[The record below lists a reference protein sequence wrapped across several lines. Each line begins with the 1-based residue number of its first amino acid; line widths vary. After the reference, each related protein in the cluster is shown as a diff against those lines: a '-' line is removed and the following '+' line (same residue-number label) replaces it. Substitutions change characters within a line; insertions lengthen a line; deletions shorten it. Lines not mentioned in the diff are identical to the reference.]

1 MAGDE
6 PGQEASPERQTAEL
20 GAGQGAAQH
29 SAEAGAAEDRIKPG
43 QLKTETGEPSADD
56 KPEKHG
62 ITPELVQTF
71 LDRFLPAGNRSVVKA
86 YKYWPVA
93 TLGEGYTTV
102 RKVLE
107 VTYCDEVKEKEE
119 VVNFVVKLPGGMFVK
134 ECRDFGLYEREV
146 VMYAQVVEVFRQ
158 LLTSRGQ
165 PVLLPFARLAYGT
178 MLKDGQILDERGQ
191 LAADQRLGEMMVL
204 EMLTGYEVVDK
215 KVGFDLDHVR
225 LVLPAM
231 ARFHAM
237 GYVLHQKHSER
248 ADRLRSVRLE
258 MPDDLSQFGLALKPI
273 LAVLEHEGLLSEA
286 AAVDRVTSANHFIDG
301 FNRTFTEDLDVVTL
315 VHGDLWIS
323 NMMFK
328 YRTDEDGVRHPED
341 IKFLDLQTSRF
352 GDPAFDIIYCMLTST
367 RRALRRQHF
376 RDMLSWYVA
385 AFRTQLEELGEKP
398 DQLAP
403 WLSVDRLYS
412 MYGNAL
418 SNSWIQAE
426 QVVQMLFSSEEDRSL
441 IFSSND
447 KEAAPKAI
455 QTMTERW
462 LAGKCTPELTV
473 RILEII
479 DELEEF
485 GCLK

>member
-1 MAGDE
+1 M
-6 PGQEASPERQTAEL
+6 
-20 GAGQGAAQH
+20 
-29 SAEAGAAEDRIKPG
+29 
-43 QLKTETGEPSADD
+43 
-56 KPEKHG
+56 
-62 ITPELVQTF
+62 
-71 LDRFLPAGNRSVVKA
+71 
-86 YKYWPVA
+86 
-93 TLGEGYTTV
+93 
-102 RKVLE
+102 
-107 VTYCDEVKEKEE
+107 
-119 VVNFVVKLPGGMFVK
+119 GGMFVK

-258 MPDDLSQFGLALKPI
+258 MPDDLSPVRPGPEATFWP
-273 LAVLEHEGLLSEA
+273 VLEHEGLLSEA
-286 AAVDRVTSANHFIDG
+286 AAVDRVTSANHFIDAV
-301 FNRTFTEDLDVVTL
+301 NRTFTEDLDV
-315 VHGDLWIS
+315 
-323 NMMFK
+323 

-352 GDPAFDIIYCMLTST
+352 GDPAFDIMYCMLTST

-385 AFRTQLEELGEKP
+385 AFRTQLEELGEEP